1 MSTTEKTISSLI
13 SRQLPDFVRS
23 DHQTFQRF
31 IEIYY
36 EWLENSSEG
45 NTVYHIMNSEKYRD
59 IDETIDPFIAIF
71 KEEFLPY
78 FPEKTSL
85 DITKILKQ
93 AREFYLQKGS
103 EDSVKWLFRVLFD
116 QEVELF
122 YPKKQILKTSDGK
135 WKLPLAFR
143 IQLTTETEDLD
154 PNLLE
159 KLKGEGSESTAT
171 CIIESANKTIDKN
184 FGTEILEI
192 YVSNVFKD
200 FVNGEFLVVRG
211 VEGYTE
217 ENPFKAKIIGSIS
230 GIKIDSNITTDPQQ
244 KRRGLLYR
252 VGDPVVVY
260 GGLDNTPEARD
271 AVAYVSD
278 VTQGSIEGV
287 SITFPGYGYRQFY
300 NTQVAVI
307 SSPGDDPNSNASTD
321 LRVTSIDVSNVAGN
335 SQATFREVISVDRMP
350 IDYVSGVQLD
360 SANYTLLTTNNRNAL
375 IQVTSSTAWKQGD
388 LVYANG
394 NSYLTANFRGTILSS
409 NSGSST
415 EFIVFRIANTVPLT
429 TTGFLNGQTLVLANS
444 LIGLTGTTVLDQEVR
459 ANANSQIIQTLNFQ
473 NIETGG
479 LQLISVLNGGYGFYN
494 TPQIA
499 TGTFHDTYLSEAQ
512 IFGSDYTDPDY
523 SLAKQSIQAFGKISH
538 VYINFPGSGYANGD
552 SVIVTGRG
560 YGFTG
565 NVVNNS
571 LGQITSINIVD
582 RGEGYYTDKTASV
595 ISATGS
601 GAILEAYEFG
611 EGAEYEIQTSAIGRV
626 KSITLSNRGYDY
638 ISAPVV
644 SLKVMDV
651 VINAISN
658 ENRIYVAE
666 GNFIYQGIL
675 NEKTFYGIIKK
686 YDATTNVLRV
696 FNYSGI
702 FDEYSTVYIGQSSI
716 DEESGTTTETTLP
729 LTISVDLTKTVPAPS
744 QYPAGSVLSNPTF
757 YGNGRAKAIA
767 EFFNGLIKFNGFFL
781 NTDGFI
787 SSDKKIQDEKL
798 YHNFSYVIQSEK
810 SINEYKSA
818 VKDIVHPI
826 GTSMFSR
833 TISYNQE
840 RDIVQPTS
848 FVYYLSDIP
857 TSSNV
862 QIQNSSSNT
871 VNGNATTFSST
882 LIGNLINIIDTT
894 YPLRSRSKVVTHVD
908 TTTGLRVEGNFN
920 YTGEGKLQF
929 DNQFEDF
936 GGGTLV
942 SVVGRANLQQGLVTV
957 YKSTRRVDSANTIV
971 TGKASVNTASSIVQ
985 GTGTSFTT
993 DLANGDLVIINGD
1006 IRVVTNNT
1014 YAVNQ
1019 ISVNS
1024 AYSSNANSAA
1034 IYKLSSNLFNYA
1046 VDDYIIVDD
1055 EERKVT
1061 QVVSQARI
1069 IVDSPF
1075 SEKKT
1080 RVFHYKAN
1088 TDANTCRIT
1097 RTSGVSFAGNVFQDQ
1112 IIRVNNEIKR
1122 VIALTGT
1129 ISLLV
1134 NSPFKY
1140 TATAQVLSKI
1150 SNTNITFYS
1159 NTNSISDFIAP
1170 GDKITFNVRPN
1181 YSEYAILR
1189 SPIGTVLGW
1198 NVAAG
1203 SNSVYRGAGGTTVS
1217 NNVKVGDKI
1226 AINNEYKI
1234 VISTNA
1240 AALVV
1245 NSAFTFSGN
1254 SIIALRETG
1263 LFTANIISISG
1274 STILTNL
1281 QRVSSNVVGLNY
1293 FILPTYNTRNYLY
1306 STISLSG

>member
-122 YPKKQILKTSDGK
+122 YPKKQILKASDGK

-143 IQLTTETEDLD
+143 IQLTTETEDID

-171 CIIESANKTIDKN
+171 CVIESANKTIDKN

-200 FVNGEFLVVRG
+200 FVNGEFLVIRG

-260 GGLDNTPEARD
+260 GGLDNTAEARD

-278 VTQGSIEGV
+278 VSQGSIEG
-287 SITFPGYGYRQFY
+287 INLTFPGYGYQPFY
-300 NTQVAVI
+300 NTQITVI

-350 IDYVSGVQLD
+350 IDYVSGVQIGN
-360 SANYTLLTTNNRNAL
+360 ANYELLTSNNRNAL

-415 EFIVFRIANTVPLT
+415 QFIVFRIANTVPLT

-444 LIGLTGTTVLDQEVR
+444 LIGLTGTTVLNQEVP

-479 LQLISVLNGGYGFYN
+479 LQLVSVLNGGYGFYN

-499 TGTFHDTYLSEAQ
+499 IGTFHDTYLSEAQ
-512 IFGSDYTDPDY
+512 ILGSDYTDPDY
-523 SLAKQSIQAFGKISH
+523 ILAKQNIQAFGKISH

-571 LGQITSINIVD
+571 LGQITSINIIN

-595 ISATGS
+595 VSATGS
-601 GAILEAYEFG
+601 GAILQAYEFS
-611 EGAEYEIQTSAIGRV
+611 EGAEYAIETSAIGRV
-626 KSITLSNRGYDY
+626 KSIALSNRGYDY
-638 ISAPVV
+638 ISAPLV

-658 ENRIYVAE
+658 EDRIYVAE

-675 NEKTFYGIIKK
+675 SEKTFYGIIKK

-702 FDEYSTVYIGQSSI
+702 FDEYSTVYVG
-716 DEESGTTTETTLP
+716 DTTTNEESETTVETTLP
-729 LTISVDLTKTVPAPS
+729 LTLSVDLTKTVPTPS

-787 SSDKKIQDEKL
+787 SADKKIQDEKL
-798 YHNFSYVIQSEK
+798 YHNFSYIIQSEK
-810 SINEYKSA
+810 SINQYKNIL
-818 VKDIVHPI
+818 KDIVHPI

-840 RDIVQPTS
+840 RDAIKPAS
-848 FVYYLSDIP
+848 FVYTLGDIP

-862 QIQNSSSNT
+862 QIQNSSGNT

-894 YPLRSRSKVVTHVD
+894 YPLRSRSKIVTHVD
-908 TTTGLRVEGNFN
+908 TTTGLRVEGDFN
-920 YTGEGKLQF
+920 YTGEGKLKF
-929 DNQFEDF
+929 DNQFEDLS
-936 GGGTLV
+936 GTVV
-942 SVVGRANLQQGLVTV
+942 SIGGRANLQQGLVTV
-957 YKSTRRVDSANTIV
+957 YGSARRVDSANTTI
-971 TGKASVNTASSIVQ
+971 TGKANVDTISSIVQ
-985 GTGTSFTT
+985 GIGTSFTT
-993 DLANGDLVIINGD
+993 DLANGDLIIINGD

-1014 YAVNQ
+1014 YAANQ

-1024 AYSSNANSAA
+1024 AYSSNVNSAS
-1034 IYKLSSNLFNYA
+1034 IYKLSANLFNYA
-1046 VDDYIIVDD
+1046 VNDFIIVNE

-1069 IVDSPF
+1069 IVESPF
-1075 SEKKT
+1075 SEKRT
-1080 RVFHYKAN
+1080 RVVHYKAN
-1088 TDANTCRIT
+1088 TDPNTCRVT
-1097 RTSGVSFAGNVFQDQ
+1097 RTSGFAFTNNVFIDQ
-1112 IIRVNNEIKR
+1112 IISVNNEPKR
-1122 VIALTGT
+1122 ILQVTSAS
-1129 ISLLV
+1129 SLLV
-1134 NSPFKY
+1134 NSPFTY
-1140 TATAQVLSKI
+1140 SSTAQTLSRI

-1159 NTNSISDFIAP
+1159 NTNSISDYIAP

-1189 SPIGTVLGW
+1189 NTTGSVLGW

-1203 SNSVYRGAGGTTVS
+1203 SNVVYRGSVFTPS
-1217 NNVKVGDKI
+1217 IQVKIGDKI
-1226 AINNEYKI
+1226 AINNEFRT
-1234 VISTNA
+1234 VISTNTD
-1240 AALVV
+1240 ALVV
-1245 NSAFTFSGN
+1245 NSAFTFTGN
-1254 SIIALRETG
+1254 GVIALRETG
-1263 LFTANIISISG
+1263 PFTANIISVSG
-1274 STILTNL
+1274 NTILTNL
-1281 QRVSSNVVGLNY
+1281 QRVSSNVIGLNY